1 MEQNMATTVRYGKA
15 ESSLGPFVAA
25 ASDRGLV
32 MVEFSHMGEM
42 SEVMKAALLSRFTD
56 AILVEDASALRETLG
71 RVAVLIDHPEKTSG
85 LALDLQGSD
94 FELRV
99 WDALREIP
107 AGTTASYGE
116 IAARVGSPREAREVA
131 EACAN
136 NILAVVVP
144 CHRVVK
150 KDGAIS
156 GYRWGVRRK
165 RALLERERSA
175 YLLPGPD
182 GNPHRIPLG

>member
-1 MEQNMATTVRYGKA
+1 MATTIRYGKA

-25 ASDRGLV
+25 VSERGLA
-32 MVEFSHMGEM
+32 MVEFMGHMNE
-42 SEVMKAALLSRFTD
+42 STLLKRFPD
-56 AILVEDASALRETLG
+56 AVLTEDASALRETLDY
-71 RVAVLIDHPEKTSG
+71 VADLIDHPEKDSG
-85 LALDLQGSD
+85 LALDLQGTD

-99 WDALREIP
+99 WHALRKIP
-107 AGTTASYGE
+107 TGTTAGYGD
-116 IAARVGSPREAREVA
+116 IAVRIGSPRDARAVA

-150 KDGAIS
+150 KDGSIS

-165 RALLERERSA
+165 RALLERERRRTPCLVRTA
-175 YLLPGPD
+175 THIG
-182 GNPHRIPLG
+182 